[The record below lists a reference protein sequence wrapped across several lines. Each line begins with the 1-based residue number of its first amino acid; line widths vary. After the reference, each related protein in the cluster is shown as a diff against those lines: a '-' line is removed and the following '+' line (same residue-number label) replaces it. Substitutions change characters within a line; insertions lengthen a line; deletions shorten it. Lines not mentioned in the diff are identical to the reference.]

1 MTIQSAIFDT
11 RAEAQEAVSQL
22 RDAGVPDDA
31 ISIIA
36 SHDNSTRV
44 STVDGEVT
52 DDEHTN
58 LIRGIFG
65 GGALG
70 AGLGVA
76 ALAIPGVGPLAA
88 VGAIAAA
95 AAPAAM
101 GAGAVAGATLGS
113 INEVLKDHG
122 IDDADSD
129 YYGERIKDGSV
140 LVTVDTDQVT
150 TNDLRSDDVMYRAGG
165 HNSTRARATI

>member
-11 RAEAQEAVSQL
+11 RAEAQEAISQL
-22 RDAGVPDDA
+22 RNAGVPDDA
-31 ISIIA
+31 ISVIA
-36 SHDNSTRV
+36 SHDDTTRV

-52 DDEHTN
+52 EDENTN

-88 VGAIAAA
+88 IGSIAAA

-101 GAGAVAGATLGS
+101 GVGAVAGATLGS

-122 IDDADSD
+122 LSDADSE

-140 LVTVDTDQVT
+140 LVTVDTDQVGSA
-150 TNDLRSDDVMYRAGG
+150 DLRSDDVLYNAGG
-165 HNSTRARATI
+165 HNSTRMRT